1 MAACHFLFSLF
12 PFHFLR
18 QCHGWRKR
26 TQSRQ
31 ALEYFFSS
39 CTITVENIF
48 GFQIV
53 QLGNIPYTRWTS
65 EQNAICLFIYLF
77 CFSLVTLYLKFIPKK
92 QKKKKKVHLLS
103 LLHIFVKLIK
113 NYQCFVN
120 LLAWLLRAIGRV
132 REIATSQKCFS
143 FFKIYG
149 LALWIAGK
157 CFYGKY
163 LVKEW
168 RDVSQWKLIAKKKEI
183 RKVIRRLENCHVF
196 DIGQ

>member
-1 MAACHFLFSLF
+1 MPWMEEENSVKAGSGIFFLILYHYCGKHFWISDCTTRKHSL
-12 PFHFLR
+12 HKIDK
-18 QCHGWRKR
+18 WAKR
-26 TQSRQ
+26 Y
-31 ALEYFFSS
+31 L
-39 CTITVENIF
+39 
-48 GFQIV
+48 
-53 QLGNIPYTRWTS
+53 L
-65 EQNAICLFIYLF
+65 IYLF
-77 CFSLVTLYLKFIPKK
+77 ILFLPCNSLPQIHPKK
-92 QKKKKKVHLLS
+92 AKKKKKKKKVHLLS